1 MLLSHDAIGISM
13 SRNRKPI
20 IPTGEVIF
28 TPGTPFINGR
38 APRARS
44 LSAAFLHEGQ
54 EHFESKGKAIWQ
66 KMFEDYPVEYFWG
79 LITLAK
85 VLKIETGQP
94 GDFDKPRTRE
104 EALDRLERTAGPV
117 ARQMLEQF
125 LEQVA
130 EVEAKYLEEQST
142 D

>member
-1 MLLSHDAIGISM
+1 MAAAPDALPHRRQPILPPDHVRIWRAAVMSSSFLL
-13 SRNRKPI
+13 
-20 IPTGEVIF
+20 
-28 TPGTPFINGR
+28 
-38 APRARS
+38 
-44 LSAAFLHEGQ
+44 EGQ
-54 EHFESKGKAIWQ
+54 EHFEKEGKGVWA
-66 KMFEDYPVEYFWG
+66 KMYEDYPVEYFWG

-104 EALDRLERTAGPV
+104 EALDRLERTAGPK

-130 EVEAKYLEEQST
+130 EAEAKYLEEQSSG
-142 D
+142 

>member
-1 MLLSHDAIGISM
+1 MGWAFVGW
-13 SRNRKPI
+13 
-20 IPTGEVIF
+20 VIF
-28 TPGTPFINGR
+28 TPGTPFINGK

-94 GDFDKPRTRE
+94 GDFDKPRTKE
-104 EALDRLERTAGPV
+104 EALDRLERTAGPK
-117 ARQMLEQF
+117 ARQMLEKF
-125 LEQVA
+125 LA
-130 EVEAKYLEEQST
+130 KIDEVEQKFIEGESQ
-142 D
+142 

>member
-1 MLLSHDAIGISM
+1 MA
-13 SRNRKPI
+13 RKPTVPVGEI
-20 IPTGEVIF
+20 VVTGR
-28 TPGTPFINGR
+28 GRPFVNGG
-38 APRARS
+38 APKARS
-44 LSAAFLHEGQ
+44 LSSAFLLEGQ
-54 EHFESKGKAIWQ
+54 EHFEQKGKGIWDEMYE
-66 KMFEDYPVEYFWG
+66 KYPVEYFWG

-85 VLKIETGQP
+85 VLKIEAGQP

-104 EALDRLERTAGPV
+104 EALDRLERTAGPQ